1 MKEWTA
7 AAVKGNIPVLT
18 EDVDRELEALGCSPK
33 ARRQIDV
40 ALDELL
46 TNIANYAYAPGTGD
60 MTVQMRYHEAEETVS
75 LTFVDRGVPYN
86 PLEHADPDVT
96 LAAADR
102 PIGGL
107 GILMVKKKMDGM
119 EYRREDGR
127 NILTIHKC
135 IRA

>member
-86 PLEHADPDVT
+86 PLEHEDPDVT

-107 GILMVKKKMDGM
+107 GILMVKKMATSIA
-119 EYRREDGR
+119 YARINNR
-127 NILTIHKC
+127 NRLTIYKQ
-135 IRA
+135 A